1 MEGRLTLFMP
11 GLCRENRR
19 SFLRGTFAGYRMHR
33 LYTPY
38 PPKKHVTTGVRVGVP
53 FSSRDVIIRY
63 ECEQLSLNHFFLY
76 AETGLWVLVGLF
88 R

>member
-1 MEGRLTLFMP
+1 
-11 GLCRENRR
+11 
-19 SFLRGTFAGYRMHR
+19 MHR

-63 ECEQLSLNHFFLY
+63 ECEQLVTTLNHFFLY
-76 AETGLWVLVGLF
+76 AETGLCVLVGTLPIM
-88 R
+88 RTLLANHDARAGLTRSPRAN